1 MSVKVSMPKLGMTM
15 RTGKLSK
22 WFKNEGDQVGAG
34 EELFEVETEK
44 ITNKVEAPVGG
55 ILFQIVVREGAVV
68 PIGTIVGVIAEPGEI
83 PERIEGIEVG
93 EIAEPT
99 PAPVAAASGTE
110 AEGPVERGEI
120 LATPASKR
128 LAKEL
133 VVDLTTPAS
142 KRLAKELVVDLTLV
156 KGTGPD
162 GRIREADVTRYH
174 EQALRKPRITPLA
187 EEIARKASLD
197 ISVIS
202 GTGEGGK
209 ITREDVERAL
219 QERKPAAVEEK
230 KPALTIPMTGMRK
243 AIADNMFAS
252 LHNTAQLSLASEVD
266 VTESLRFVALVQEQ
280 HKKDESV
287 RVSLNDIVIMATS
300 RALKRFPIMN
310 STQVGSEII
319 LHDSVA
325 MGIAVAIPEGLI
337 VPVLR
342 DADRKGLLQIA
353 GEARVLIG
361 KARSNSLSMDDVTG
375 GTFTITNLSAS
386 RVDNFTPILRPPE
399 TGILGI
405 GRVVK
410 KPVVFEG
417 EIVIRSLMGLSLT
430 FDHRVVDGS
439 PASVFFDL
447 LCSYLEQ
454 PTLILT

>member
-1 MSVKVSMPKLGMTM
+1 VSAKVTMPKLGMTM

-22 WFKNEGDQVGAG
+22 WYKDEGDKVEKG
-34 EELFEVETEK
+34 EDLFEVETEK
-44 ITNKVEAPVGG
+44 ITNKIEAPASG

-68 PIGTIVGVIAEPGEI
+68 PVGAIVGVIAEPGEI
-83 PERIEGIEVG
+83 PERIEGIQVG
-93 EIAEPT
+93 EIVEAAPT
-99 PAPVAAASGTE
+99 PVAAAPKTE
-110 AEGPVERGEI
+110 AERPQERGEI

-133 VVDLTTPAS
+133 GIDLA
-142 KRLAKELVVDLTLV
+142 LV

-174 EQALRKPRITPLA
+174 EQAQRKPRITPLA
-187 EEIARKASLD
+187 EEIARKAGLD
-197 ISVIS
+197 VSAIS

-230 KPALTIPMTGMRK
+230 QPAGTIPMTGMRK
-243 AIADNMFAS
+243 AIADNMYAS

-266 VTESLRFVALVQEQ
+266 VTESLRFLALVREQ

-287 RVSLNDIVIMATS
+287 RVSLNDIVILATS

-310 STQVGSEII
+310 STQVGSEIL
-319 LHDSVA
+319 LHDSVG
-325 MGIAVAIPEGLI
+325 MGIAVAIPDGLI
-337 VPVLR
+337 VLVLSE
-342 DADRKGLLQIA
+342 ADRKGLLQIA
-353 GEARVLIG
+353 GEARALIG
-361 KARSNSLSMDDVTG
+361 KARSSSLSMEDVTG

-386 RVDNFTPILRPPE
+386 SVDNFTPILRPPE
-399 TGILGI
+399 TGILGV

-417 EIVIRSLMGLSLT
+417 EIVIRSMMGLSLT

-439 PASVFFDL
+439 PASEFFDL
-447 LCSYLEQ
+447 LCRYLEQ

>member
-1 MSVKVSMPKLGMTM
+1 VSVKVTMPKLGMTM

-22 WFKNEGDQVGAG
+22 WYKDEGDKVEKG
-34 EELFEVETEK
+34 EDLFEVETEK
-44 ITNKVEAPVGG
+44 ITNKIEASASG

-68 PIGTIVGVIAEPGEI
+68 PVGAIVGVIAEPGEI
-83 PERIEGIEVG
+83 PERIEGIQLG
-93 EIAEPT
+93 EIAEPAPT
-99 PAPVAAASGTE
+99 PVAGAPKTE
-110 AEGPVERGEI
+110 AETPRERGEI

-133 VVDLTTPAS
+133 DIDLA
-142 KRLAKELVVDLTLV
+142 LV

-174 EQALRKPRITPLA
+174 EEAQRKPRITPLA
-187 EEIARKASLD
+187 EEIARKAGLD
-197 ISVIS
+197 VSAIS

-209 ITREDVERAL
+209 ITREDVERVL
-219 QERKPAAVEEK
+219 QEKKPAAAEEK
-230 KPALTIPMTGMRK
+230 KPAGTIPMTGMRK
-243 AIADNMFAS
+243 AIADNMYAS
-252 LHNTAQLSLASEVD
+252 LHNTAQLSFASEVD
-266 VTESLRFVALVQEQ
+266 VTESLRFLALVREQ

-287 RVSLNDIVIMATS
+287 RVSLNDIVILATS

-319 LHDSVA
+319 LHDSVG
-325 MGIAVAIPEGLI
+325 MGIAVAIPDGLI
-337 VPVLR
+337 VPVLSE
-342 DADRKGLLQIA
+342 ADRKGLLQIA
-353 GEARVLIG
+353 GEARLLIG
-361 KARSNSLSMDDVTG
+361 KARSNSLSMEEVTG

-386 RVDNFTPILRPPE
+386 SVDNFTPILRPPE
-399 TGILGI
+399 TGILGV

-417 EIVIRSLMGLSLT
+417 EIVIRSMMGLSLT

-439 PASVFFDL
+439 PASEFFDL
-447 LCSYLEQ
+447 LYRYLEQ

>member
-1 MSVKVSMPKLGMTM
+1 M

-120 LATPASKR
+120 LA
-128 LAKEL
+128 
-133 VVDLTTPAS
+133 TPAS

>member
-1 MSVKVSMPKLGMTM
+1 VSVKVSMPKLGMTM

-120 LATPASKR
+120 LA
-128 LAKEL
+128 
-133 VVDLTTPAS
+133 TPAS